1 MRRAKERKKIHQAM
15 WNRLGEREWVRGR
28 DNGEKVDERDGGVK
42 ERSEV

>member
-15 WNRLGEREWVRGR
+15 RNRLGEREWVRGR